1 MANFKTGLA
10 YYNVDTD
17 RYQDIKIKR
26 LKKDFGC
33 SGIAIYDYILCQV
46 YRDKG
51 CFLAWD
57 ENTAFDVADY
67 FGVKET
73 LINEIVQYCG
83 AVCLFDKELLARGIV
98 TSLSIQSRYID
109 MCNRAKRKDAV
120 IPKNVKITE
129 ESPIIPEECNIITEE
144 SPIITEVCDKVKYSK
159 VKNSK
164 ENISSNEDICRDEPR
179 HPPPKDDFKKFIA
192 DFNQIKGSRYKVT
205 KSVQASFNAR
215 LKEGYTAEQML
226 QVLKNAMLMKNHIES
241 SFQYLTP
248 EFCTRIAKL
257 EMYINNAQTKPVNL
271 GPGEWMQN
279 GKRYYG
285 DKNNFSEAPLDA
297 PKRPSAQY
305 YWNPKLKQWNIQ

>member
-83 AVCLFDKELLARGIV
+83 VVGLFNRELLARGVV
-98 TSLSIQSRYID
+98 TSLSIQNRYID
-109 MCNRAKRKDAV
+109 MSNRAQRKNAI
-120 IPKNVKITE
+120 IPENIKISE
-129 ESPIIPEECNIITEE
+129 ESTIIHEECNIISEE
-144 SPIITEVCDKVKYSK
+144 STIISEVCDRVKYSK
-159 VKNSK
+159 VKN
-164 ENISSNEDICRDEPR
+164 NISSNEDICRDEPR
-179 HPPPKDDFKKFIA
+179 QPPKDDFKKFIA
-192 DFNQIKGSRYKVT
+192 DFNQIKKSKYKAT
-205 KSVQASFNAR
+205 KPVQTSFNAR
-215 LKEGYTAEQML
+215 IREGYTAEQML
-226 QVLKNAMLMKNHIES
+226 QVLKNAMLMRNHIES
-241 SFQYLTP
+241 SFRYLTP
-248 EFCTRIAKL
+248 EFCTRSSKL
-257 EMYINNAQTKPVNL
+257 EMYTNNAKSVQVNDENIANSILSEKPKKPIFDDFGDVTKFHDAL
-271 GPGEWMQN
+271 RKYEMT
-279 GKRYYG
+279 YG
-285 DKNNFSEAPLDA
+285 MT
-297 PKRPSAQY
+297 
-305 YWNPKLKQWNIQ
+305 